1 MRRLLLLFIFSLCSR
16 ADTVLVL
23 PFFNDSPSDALDW
36 IAESVSQTTQEAL
49 ASQGLLVLERED
61 REEAYRRLSIRT
73 RAHLTHASVIKVAEA
88 LDATDVVYGTFELSP
103 PREGAPAGTPGT
115 LHLTARTLNMK
126 RMRAGPEFMES
137 GPLDDLASLQ
147 SHLAWQV
154 ARYLAPDTTP
164 PLKEFLKE
172 RPPVRLDAMENYTR
186 GLLAASPE
194 QKHRYFT
201 QAARLD
207 ERLSEAMFEL
217 GKLYW
222 KQKEYRFAA
231 DWFSKLKPPAP
242 RYTEG
247 NFLLG
252 LCRYYLG
259 DFAGAQQAFASVAAS
274 VPLNEV
280 FNNLGAAQS
289 RRNLPEASD
298 NFEKALEGDPGDP
311 DYFFNL
317 GLAFWKRG
325 DYARAADSFRAVLDR
340 NPEDAQA
347 TLLLGRCLK
356 QTPPSPA
363 DLQAGYE
370 RLKLNYEEGAW
381 RQLKAALEA
390 GRKKSQR

>member
-1 MRRLLLLFIFSLCSR
+1 
-16 ADTVLVL
+16 
-23 PFFNDSPSDALDW
+23 
-36 IAESVSQTTQEAL
+36 
-49 ASQGLLVLERED
+49 
-61 REEAYRRLSIRT
+61 
-73 RAHLTHASVIKVAEA
+73 
-88 LDATDVVYGTFELSP
+88 
-103 PREGAPAGTPGT
+103 
-115 LHLTARTLNMK
+115 
-126 RMRAGPEFMES
+126 
-137 GPLDDLASLQ
+137 
-147 SHLAWQV
+147 
-154 ARYLAPDTTP
+154 
-164 PLKEFLKE
+164 
-172 RPPVRLDAMENYTR
+172 
-186 GLLAASPE
+186 
-194 QKHRYFT
+194 
-201 QAARLD
+201 
-207 ERLSEAMFEL
+207 
-217 GKLYW
+217 
-222 KQKEYRFAA
+222 
-231 DWFSKLKPPAP
+231 
-242 RYTEG
+242 
-247 NFLLG
+247 